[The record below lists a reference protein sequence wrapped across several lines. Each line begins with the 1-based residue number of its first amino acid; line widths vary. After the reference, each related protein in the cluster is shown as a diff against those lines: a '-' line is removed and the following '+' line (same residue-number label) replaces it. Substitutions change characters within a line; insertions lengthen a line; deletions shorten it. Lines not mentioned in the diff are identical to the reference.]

1 MTLNNPNVASET
13 ANEERLLDDLVQAL
27 FLVTLRQ
34 ELDKQKED
42 YETITGDALFN
53 LNKTIGKANRS
64 IESEF
69 GTVKENL
76 ETYQQE
82 LHDFQDAYRKHQHEL
97 IRSLKESH
105 GDVSV
110 LHDNLLRQLTDS
122 WRRNDEKHQIQIGL
136 LNRSLEE
143 IGQLGQKVANFV
155 DRQSDYH
162 ATTTRQHQ
170 VLNEQLNALQQ
181 YVTASTRK
189 THRLHYC
196 GLAIISVGIA
206 VLAGL
211 RLI

>member
-1 MTLNNPNVASET
+1 MNNPNVASET

-97 IRSLKESH
+97 IRSLKE
-105 GDVSV
+105 
-110 LHDNLLRQLTDS
+110 
-122 WRRNDEKHQIQIGL
+122 
-136 LNRSLEE
+136 
-143 IGQLGQKVANFV
+143 
-155 DRQSDYH
+155 
-162 ATTTRQHQ
+162 
-170 VLNEQLNALQQ
+170 
-181 YVTASTRK
+181 
-189 THRLHYC
+189 
-196 GLAIISVGIA
+196 
-206 VLAGL
+206 
-211 RLI
+211 